1 MSEVRVM
8 AVSANRRLKT
18 LGLIAALAFARFPNI
33 AQAQSINIDAAKK
46 EGKVVVYGTVVPQ
59 VMDVINKGFEKR
71 YGIQVE
77 YWRASSTQVLDRT
90 LNEWRAGRPGFDV
103 AEAARVVQV
112 FMRKEGLFG
121 KYLAPS
127 TERFPERFKEKD
139 GLITAW
145 RALPIGILY
154 NTELVKVADLPK
166 TFDDLLD
173 PKWKK
178 KISMP
183 DPTQHA
189 TTTQFLWNLEK
200 IKGEKWIDFVKALA
214 KQEPHLVE
222 SLAPVANAI
231 IRGEAY
237 VGIAYI
243 KYVQQYKGPI
253 SYVAMDKYLT
263 EPSYLSLSG
272 KANNPNA
279 GKLYIDY
286 ACSAEGQ
293 RAVAEDG
300 EFVFYP
306 GIYPR
311 IRDAEKVAPNMIFMD
326 NATTEEFEKLKN
338 DFRKIFFAK

>member
-1 MSEVRVM
+1 M
-8 AVSANRRLKT
+8 AASGNRLLRILS
-18 LGLIAALAFARFPNI
+18 LLVFAFTYSPKDVL
-33 AQAQSINIDAAKK
+33 AQAVNLDAAKK

-71 YGIQVE
+71 YGIRVE

-103 AEAARVVQV
+103 VEAARVVQV
-112 FMRKEGLFG
+112 FMRKEGLFT
-121 KYLAPS
+121 KYFAPS
-127 TERFPERFKEKD
+127 AEKFPEQFKEKD

-154 NTELVKVADLPK
+154 NTELVRASELAK
-166 TFDDLLD
+166 TFDMLLD
-173 PKWKK
+173 SKWKK

-200 IKGEKWIDFVKALA
+200 IKGDKWIDFVKALA

-237 VGIAYI
+237 LGIAYI

-253 SYVAMDKYLT
+253 SYVAMDRYLT

-286 ACSAEGQ
+286 ACSEEGQ
-293 RAVAEDG
+293 RTVADDG

-306 GIYPR
+306 GIFPR

-326 NATTEEFEKLKN
+326 NLTTEEFEKMRSE
-338 DFRKIFFAK
+338 FRKIFFAK

>member
-1 MSEVRVM
+1 MTASG
-8 AVSANRRLKT
+8 NRLLRILS
-18 LGLIAALAFARFPNI
+18 LFVFFVFAYSPYDVL
-33 AQAQSINIDAAKK
+33 AQAVNLDAAKK

-71 YGIQVE
+71 YGIRVE

-112 FMRKEGLFG
+112 FMRKEGLFT
-121 KYLAPS
+121 KYFAPS
-127 TERFPERFKEKD
+127 AEKFPERFKEKD

-154 NTELVKVADLPK
+154 NTELVKASELPK
-166 TFDDLLD
+166 TFDMLLD
-173 PKWKK
+173 SKWKK

-200 IKGEKWIDFVKALA
+200 IKGDKWIDFVKALA

-222 SLAPVANAI
+222 SLAPVANAV

-237 VGIAYI
+237 LGIAYI

-286 ACSAEGQ
+286 ACSEEGQ
-293 RAVAEDG
+293 RTVADDG

-306 GIYPR
+306 GIFPR

-326 NATTEEFEKLKN
+326 NLTTEEFEKMRSE
-338 DFRKIFFAK
+338 FRKIFSAK

>member
-1 MSEVRVM
+1 M
-8 AVSANRRLKT
+8 AASGT
-18 LGLIAALAFARFPNI
+18 GLLRILSLLVFLVFAYSPYDVL
-33 AQAQSINIDAAKK
+33 AQAVNLDAAKK

-71 YGIQVE
+71 YGIRVE

-112 FMRKEGLFG
+112 FMRKEGLFT
-121 KYLAPS
+121 KYFAPS
-127 TERFPERFKEKD
+127 AEKFPEQFKEKD

-154 NTELVKVADLPK
+154 NTELVRASELAK
-166 TFDDLLD
+166 TFDMLLD
-173 PKWKK
+173 SKWKK

-200 IKGEKWIDFVKALA
+200 IKGDKWIDFVKALA

-237 VGIAYI
+237 LGIAYI

-286 ACSAEGQ
+286 ACSEEGQ
-293 RAVAEDG
+293 RTVADDG

-306 GIYPR
+306 GIFPR

-326 NATTEEFEKLKN
+326 NLTTEEFEKMRSE
-338 DFRKIFFAK
+338 FRKIFFAK

>member
-1 MSEVRVM
+1 M
-8 AVSANRRLKT
+8 AAFGNRLLRIFSL
-18 LGLIAALAFARFPNI
+18 LVFAFTYSPKDVL
-33 AQAQSINIDAAKK
+33 AQAVNLDAAKK

-71 YGIQVE
+71 YGIRVE

-103 AEAARVVQV
+103 VEAARVVQV
-112 FMRKEGLFG
+112 FMRKEGLFT
-121 KYLAPS
+121 KYFAPS
-127 TERFPERFKEKD
+127 AEKFPEQFKEKD

-154 NTELVKVADLPK
+154 NTELVRASELAK
-166 TFDDLLD
+166 TFDMLLD
-173 PKWKK
+173 SKWKK

-200 IKGEKWIDFVKALA
+200 IKGDKWIDFVKALA

-237 VGIAYI
+237 LGIAYI

-253 SYVAMDKYLT
+253 SYVAMDRYLT

-286 ACSAEGQ
+286 ACSEEGQ
-293 RAVAEDG
+293 RTVADDG

-306 GIYPR
+306 GIFPR

-326 NATTEEFEKLKN
+326 NLTTEEFEKMRSE
-338 DFRKIFFAK
+338 FRKIFFAK

>member
-1 MSEVRVM
+1 M
-8 AVSANRRLKT
+8 AASGT
-18 LGLIAALAFARFPNI
+18 GLLRILSLLVFAFTYSPKDVL
-33 AQAQSINIDAAKK
+33 AQAVNLDAAKK

-71 YGIQVE
+71 YGIRVE

-112 FMRKEGLFG
+112 FMRKEGLFT
-121 KYLAPS
+121 KYFAPS
-127 TERFPERFKEKD
+127 AEKFPEQFKEKD

-154 NTELVKVADLPK
+154 NTELVRASELAK
-166 TFDDLLD
+166 TFDMLLD
-173 PKWKK
+173 SKWKK

-200 IKGEKWIDFVKALA
+200 IKGDKWIDFVKALA

-237 VGIAYI
+237 LGITYI

-286 ACSAEGQ
+286 ACSEEGQ
-293 RAVAEDG
+293 RTVADDG

-306 GIYPR
+306 GIFPR

-326 NATTEEFEKLKN
+326 NLTTEEFEKMRSE
-338 DFRKIFFAK
+338 FRKIFFAK

>member
-1 MSEVRVM
+1 M
-8 AVSANRRLKT
+8 AAFGNRLLRIFSL
-18 LGLIAALAFARFPNI
+18 LVFAFTYSPKDVL
-33 AQAQSINIDAAKK
+33 AQAVNLDAAKK

-71 YGIQVE
+71 YGIRVE

-112 FMRKEGLFG
+112 FMKKEGLFT
-121 KYLAPS
+121 KYFAPS
-127 TERFPERFKEKD
+127 AEKFPEQFKEKD

-154 NTELVKVADLPK
+154 NTELVRASELAK
-166 TFDDLLD
+166 TFDMLLD
-173 PKWKK
+173 SKWKK

-200 IKGEKWIDFVKALA
+200 IKGDKWIDFVKALA

-237 VGIAYI
+237 LGIAYI

-253 SYVAMDKYLT
+253 SYVAMDRYLT

-286 ACSAEGQ
+286 ACSEEGQ
-293 RAVAEDG
+293 RTVADDG

-306 GIYPR
+306 GIFPR

-326 NATTEEFEKLKN
+326 NLTTEEFEKMRSE
-338 DFRKIFFAK
+338 FRKIFFAK

>member
-1 MSEVRVM
+1 M
-8 AVSANRRLKT
+8 AASGT
-18 LGLIAALAFARFPNI
+18 GLLRILSLLVFAFTYSPKDVL
-33 AQAQSINIDAAKK
+33 AQAVNLDAAKK

-71 YGIQVE
+71 YGIRVE

-112 FMRKEGLFG
+112 FMRKEGLFT
-121 KYLAPS
+121 KYFAPS
-127 TERFPERFKEKD
+127 AEKFPERFKEKD

-154 NTELVKVADLPK
+154 NTELVKASELAK
-166 TFDDLLD
+166 TFDMLLD
-173 PKWKK
+173 SKWKK

-200 IKGEKWIDFVKALA
+200 IKGDKWIDFVKALA

-237 VGIAYI
+237 LGIAYI
-243 KYVQQYKGPI
+243 KFVQQYKGPI

-286 ACSAEGQ
+286 ACSEEGQ
-293 RAVAEDG
+293 RTVADDG

-306 GIYPR
+306 GIFPR

-326 NATTEEFEKLKN
+326 NLTTEEFEKMRSE
-338 DFRKIFFAK
+338 FRKIFFAK

>member
-1 MSEVRVM
+1 M
-8 AVSANRRLKT
+8 AASGNRLLRILS
-18 LGLIAALAFARFPNI
+18 LLVFAFTYSPKDVL
-33 AQAQSINIDAAKK
+33 AQAVNLDAAKK

-71 YGIQVE
+71 YGIRVE

-112 FMRKEGLFG
+112 FMRKEGLFT
-121 KYLAPS
+121 KYFAPS
-127 TERFPERFKEKD
+127 AEKFPEQFKEKD

-154 NTELVKVADLPK
+154 NTELVRASELAK
-166 TFDDLLD
+166 TFDMLLD
-173 PKWKK
+173 SKWKK

-200 IKGEKWIDFVKALA
+200 IKGDKWIDFVKALA

-237 VGIAYI
+237 LGITYI

-253 SYVAMDKYLT
+253 SYVAMDRYLT

-286 ACSAEGQ
+286 ACSEEGQ
-293 RAVAEDG
+293 RTVADDG

-306 GIYPR
+306 GIFPR

-326 NATTEEFEKLKN
+326 NLTTEEFEKMRSE
-338 DFRKIFFAK
+338 FRKIFFAK